1 MATRRS
7 PSATRLLIL
16 TASPAARRSRA
27 VTVSPRLHANLVLRR
42 LSWAAAGDFNDATLV
57 QDASLIDSAA
67 GSPARGSLRKGASA
81 AASLAA
87 AALFTGRPTHA
98 RPAA

>member
-7 PSATRLLIL
+7 LSATRLLVL

-27 VTVSPRLHANLVLRR
+27 VTVSPRLRANLVLRR

-57 QDASLIDSAA
+57 QGASLIDPAE
-67 GSPARGSLRKGASA
+67 GSPVRGSLRKGASA
-81 AASLAA
+81 SLAG